1 MLSGFKSGIV
11 EELGDSY
18 QTNYDKELQDNE
30 VLVNEKS

>member
-1 MLSGFKSGIV
+1 MLSVLNAIV
-11 EELGDSY
+11 EELGSY